1 MGGPPVDCF
10 RNPVGAVRV
19 LFDKACRAATS
30 PADFT
35 RSDWGVKELFESY
48 LFGRNVH
55 CKVATQLSPFYCPL
69 LFYSGILLIIVIL
82 LPSPWLPQAD
92 SEESIGESRNRSGVF
107 SALDMSFDSELLVV
121 TETAGT

>member
-1 MGGPPVDCF
+1 MDCF

-48 LFGRNVH
+48 LFGRNAH
-55 CKVATQLSPFYCPL
+55 CKVPTQLSPFFRPL
-69 LFYSGILLIIVIL
+69 VFYGGIFLIIVIL
-82 LPSPWLPQAD
+82 LPSPWFPQAA
-92 SEESIGESRNRSGVF
+92 SEESTGESRNRSGVF

-121 TETAGT
+121 TEITGT